1 MYRITKMGMVYMKP
15 TISYTTS
22 FLWCGTQCLNPH
34 ERTCR
39 IFHPQGDGS
48 VKIEMFP
55 YPNVLDRIDS
65 KEEVVVQK
73 YVDGSFSEN
82 DDLFTPVCP
91 QASSPSQTKTT
102 TGSTSSPRPVQRS
115 QPSRVRPSR
124 A

>member
-1 MYRITKMGMVYMKP
+1 MYRITKLGMVYMKP

-39 IFHPQGDGS
+39 TLHPQADGS
-48 VKIEMFP
+48 VKIEMLP

-65 KEEVVVQK
+65 KEEIVVQK

-82 DDLFTPVCP
+82 DDLFTP
-91 QASSPSQTKTT
+91 SSQTT
-102 TGSTSSPRPVQRS
+102 TGSTSSPPRGQRPRPS
-115 QPSRVRPSR
+115 QPRPSR

>member
-39 IFHPQGDGS
+39 TLHPQADGS

-65 KEEVVVQK
+65 REEVVVQK

-82 DDLFTPVCP
+82 DDLFTPTE
-91 QASSPSQTKTT
+91 QASSQKAT

>member
-39 IFHPQGDGS
+39 TFHPQADGS
-48 VKIEMFP
+48 VKIEMLP

-65 KEEVVVQK
+65 KEEVRVQK
-73 YVDGSFSEN
+73 YADGSFTEN
-82 DDLFTPVCP
+82 DDLFTPAGP
-91 QASSPSQTKTT
+91 QPSSKTT
-102 TGSTSSPRPVQRS
+102 KGSTSSPRQGQRPRPS
-115 QPSRVRPSR
+115 RPQPSR

>member
-15 TISYTTS
+15 TVSYTTS

-39 IFHPQGDGS
+39 ALHPQADGS
-48 VKIEMFP
+48 VKIEMLP

-65 KEEVVVQK
+65 KEEVRVHK
-73 YVDGSFSEN
+73 YANGSFSEN
-82 DDLFTPVCP
+82 DDLFTP
-91 QASSPSQTKTT
+91 SSQTTT
-102 TGSTSSPRPVQRS
+102 DSTSVPGRGQRPL
-115 QPSRVRPSR
+115 PSRPRPSR